1 MSTITLYS
9 DASPIVVHSEVNHSD
24 DPYTVYVYWYL
35 TDENGNYLTDESG
48 NKLISNGTTIGY
60 PTVVHSEVGPIIVH
74 AEVTL

>member
-9 DASPIVVHSEVNHSD
+9 ETRPHIVHSELNHSD

-48 NKLISNGTTIGY
+48 NKLISNGTVIGY
-60 PTVVHSEVGPIIVH
+60 PTVLHVEIEANIVHSEV
-74 AEVTL
+74 TL